1 MGKRG
6 SGEERLIHLDPSSY
20 PFSHFLLS
28 LFQQFTFSSFS
39 CKFDPSGESI
49 MLYLSQVL
57 SRPIRDL
64 EGESVASIK
73 DVIVRLGEEDHPQV
87 TGLVAR
93 YRRRDFFVSRW
104 RITEFNELGVR
115 LNSDIL
121 DLRPF
126 VRREGEV
133 LLARNVLDKQLI
145 DVDGKRVVR
154 VNDVQIIEAA
164 GQWRVTGAD
173 VSLQGLW
180 RRLAPAGFRGTRRP
194 VEVIDWSDVGYLAT
208 DAATVQLKSASGK
221 LARLHPVE
229 IARLA
234 EALSY
239 HHGSE
244 VVESLDDETAAET
257 LEEMPA
263 AQQARILAD
272 MDEERAADILEWM
285 SPDEAADVL
294 GDLPEEKAEELLG
307 LMEGEEQADVAELL
321 PYEDDTAGGLMT
333 TEFVTL
339 PRELTVG
346 EALARLREMAETP
359 NMIYYLYV
367 VEAEGSWK
375 LIGVIALRSLILA
388 DPEAPLANVMRSEFQ
403 SAHPDEPGKEVAH
416 RIAEYNLLALP
427 VIDRSGDILGIIT
440 VDDAMEILLP
450 KDWRQRLP
458 RLFS

>member
-1 MGKRG
+1 
-6 SGEERLIHLDPSSY
+6 
-20 PFSHFLLS
+20 
-28 LFQQFTFSSFS
+28 
-39 CKFDPSGESI
+39 

-57 SRPIRDL
+57 GRPIRDL
-64 EGESVASIK
+64 DGESVATVK
-73 DVIVRLGEEDHPQV
+73 DVITRLGEEDHPEI

-104 RITEFNELGVR
+104 RITEISAAGVR
-115 LNSDIL
+115 LNSDVL

-126 VRREGEV
+126 ERREGEV

-154 VNDVQIIEAA
+154 VNDVQLIEAA
-164 GQWRVTGAD
+164 GAWRITGAD
-173 VSLQGLW
+173 VTLQGLW
-180 RRLAPAGFRGTRRP
+180 RRLAPAGLMGTRKP
-194 VEVIDWSDVGYLAT
+194 VEVIDWADVGYLAT
-208 DAATVQLKSASGK
+208 EGATVQLKSARDK

-257 LEEMPA
+257 LEEMA
-263 AQQARILAD
+263 AAKQARIIGD
-272 MDEERAADILEWM
+272 MDEERAADILELM

-339 PRELTVG
+339 PHELTVG
-346 EALARLREMAETP
+346 AALARLREMAETP

-367 VEAEGSWK
+367 VAAEDSWK

-388 DPEAPLANVMRSEFQ
+388 DPSAPLAAVMRTEFR
-403 SAHPDEPGKEVAH
+403 SARPDEPAKEVAQ

-427 VIDRSGDILGIIT
+427 VVDHAGDILGIIT

-450 KDWRQRLP
+450 KNWRQSLP
-458 RLFS
+458 RLFG

>member
-1 MGKRG
+1 
-6 SGEERLIHLDPSSY
+6 
-20 PFSHFLLS
+20 
-28 LFQQFTFSSFS
+28 
-39 CKFDPSGESI
+39 

-57 SRPIRDL
+57 GRPIRDL
-64 EGESVASIK
+64 EGESVATVK
-73 DVIVRLGEEDHPQV
+73 DVITRLGEDDHPQII
-87 TGLVAR
+87 GIVAR

-104 RITEFNELGVR
+104 RITEISEAGVR
-115 LNSDIL
+115 LNSDVL
-121 DLRPF
+121 NLQPF
-126 VRREGEV
+126 ERREGEV

-154 VNDVQIIEAA
+154 VNDVQLIEVA
-164 GQWRVTGAD
+164 GAWRVTGAD

-180 RRLAPAGFRGTRRP
+180 RRLAPAGFMGTRKP
-194 VEVIDWSDVGYLAT
+194 VEVIDWADVGYLAT
-208 DAATVQLKSASGK
+208 DEATVQLKSASGK

-244 VVESLDDETAAET
+244 VVGSLDDETAAET
-257 LEEMPA
+257 LEEMAA
-263 AQQARILAD
+263 AQQARIIGD

-346 EALARLREMAETP
+346 AAVARLREMAETP

-367 VEAEGSWK
+367 VEAEDSWQ

-388 DPEAPLANVMRSEFQ
+388 DQAAPLAAVMRTEFQ
-403 SAHPDEPGKEVAH
+403 SAHPGEPAKEVAQ

-427 VIDRSGDILGIIT
+427 VVDQAGDILGIIT

-450 KDWRQRLP
+450 KNWRQRLP
-458 RLFS
+458 RLFA

>member
-1 MGKRG
+1 
-6 SGEERLIHLDPSSY
+6 
-20 PFSHFLLS
+20 
-28 LFQQFTFSSFS
+28 
-39 CKFDPSGESI
+39 

-57 SRPIRDL
+57 GRPIRDL
-64 EGESVASIK
+64 EGERVATIK
-73 DVIVRLGEEDHPQV
+73 DVIVRLGADDHPPV

-93 YRRRDFFVSRW
+93 YRRRDFFLSRW
-104 RITEFNELGVR
+104 RVSELNQQGVR

-133 LLARNVLDKQLI
+133 LLARDVLDKQLI

-154 VNDVQIIEAA
+154 VNDVQIIETAND
-164 GQWRVTGAD
+164 WRVTGAD

-180 RRLAPAGFRGTRRP
+180 RRLAPQGFVGAARA
-194 VEVIDWSDVGYLAT
+194 VEVLDWADVGYLAT
-208 DAATVQLKSASGK
+208 DAATVQLKSSSDK
-221 LARLHPVE
+221 LSRLHPVE

-263 AQQARILAD
+263 EHQARILGD

-339 PRELTVG
+339 PRALTVG
-346 EALARLREMAETP
+346 EALARLRDMAETP

-367 VEAEGSWK
+367 VEAEESWR
-375 LIGVIALRSLILA
+375 LCGVIALRSLILA
-388 DPEAPLANVMRSEFQ
+388 DPKMPLEDVMRTEFQ
-403 SAHPDEPGKEVAH
+403 RATVDEPANEVAQ

-427 VIDRSGDILGIIT
+427 VVDDSEEILGIIT

-450 KDWRQRLP
+450 KDWRQRVP
-458 RLFS
+458 KLFG

>member
-1 MGKRG
+1 
-6 SGEERLIHLDPSSY
+6 
-20 PFSHFLLS
+20 
-28 LFQQFTFSSFS
+28 
-39 CKFDPSGESI
+39 

-57 SRPIRDL
+57 GRPIRDL
-64 EGESVASIK
+64 EGESVATVK
-73 DVIVRLGEEDHPQV
+73 DVITRLGEEDHPQV
-87 TGLVAR
+87 TGVVAR

-104 RITEFNELGVR
+104 RITEINEHGVR

-154 VNDVQIIEAA
+154 VNDVQLIEAA
-164 GQWRVTGAD
+164 GELRVTGAD

-180 RRLAPAGFRGTRRP
+180 RRLAPAGFMGTRKP

-208 DAATVQLKSASGK
+208 DEATVQLKSARGK

-244 VVESLDDETAAET
+244 VVEALDDEIAAET

-263 AQQARILAD
+263 ARQARIIGD

-339 PRELTVG
+339 PRQLSVA
-346 EALARLREMAETP
+346 EALERLREMAETP

-367 VEAEGSWK
+367 VEAEGSWN

-388 DPEAPLANVMRSEFQ
+388 DPAAPLADVMRTEFQ
-403 SAHPDEPGKEVAH
+403 SAHAYEPAKDVAQ

-427 VIDRSGDILGIIT
+427 VVDEAGDILGIIT

-458 RLFS
+458 RLFG

>member
-1 MGKRG
+1 
-6 SGEERLIHLDPSSY
+6 
-20 PFSHFLLS
+20 
-28 LFQQFTFSSFS
+28 
-39 CKFDPSGESI
+39 

-57 SRPIRDL
+57 GRPIRDL
-64 EGESVASIK
+64 EGLRVATVK
-73 DVIVRLGEEDHPQV
+73 DIIVRLGDDEHPPV
-87 TGLVAR
+87 AGLVAR
-93 YRRRDFFVSRW
+93 YRRRDFFLSRW
-104 RITEFNELGVR
+104 RINELNERGVR
-115 LNSDIL
+115 LNSDVL

-126 VRREGEV
+126 VRRENEV
-133 LLARNVLDKQLI
+133 LLARDVLDKQLI

-154 VNDVQIIEAA
+154 VNDVQLIQA
-164 GQWRVTGAD
+164 GEDWRVTGAD

-180 RRLAPAGFRGTRRP
+180 RRLAPAGFLGTSKP
-194 VEVIDWSDVGYLAT
+194 VEVIDWADVGYLAT
-208 DAATVQLKSASGK
+208 DAATVQLKSSSGK
-221 LARLHPVE
+221 LSRLHPVE

-244 VVESLDDETAAET
+244 VVEALDDETAAET

-263 AQQARILAD
+263 ERQARILGD

-307 LMEGEEQADVAELL
+307 LMEDEEQADVAELL

-346 EALARLREMAETP
+346 EALARLRDMAETP

-367 VEAEGSWK
+367 VEREESWK
-375 LIGVIALRSLILA
+375 LVGVIALRSLILA
-388 DPEAPLANVMRSEFQ
+388 DPSSPLEEVMRTEFKA
-403 SAHPDEPGKEVAH
+403 AHPDEPAREVAQ

-427 VIDRSGDILGIIT
+427 VLDESSEILGIIT

-450 KDWRQRLP
+450 RDWRQHLP
-458 RLFS
+458 RLFG

>member
-1 MGKRG
+1 
-6 SGEERLIHLDPSSY
+6 
-20 PFSHFLLS
+20 
-28 LFQQFTFSSFS
+28 
-39 CKFDPSGESI
+39 

-64 EGESVASIK
+64 EGDSVAIVK
-73 DVIVRLGEEDHPQV
+73 DVIVRLGEEDHPAL
-87 TGLVAR
+87 TGVVAR

-104 RITEFNELGVR
+104 RITEFNEHGVR

-126 VRREGEV
+126 VRRDGEV

-154 VNDVQIIEAA
+154 VNDVQIIHAA
-164 GQWRVTGAD
+164 GEWRVTGAD
-173 VSLQGLW
+173 VSLRGLW
-180 RRLAPAGFRGTRRP
+180 RRLAPAGLMGTRKP
-194 VEVIDWSDVGYLAT
+194 VEVIDWSNVGYLAT
-208 DAATVQLKSASGK
+208 DEATVRLKTSSDK

-263 AQQARILAD
+263 ERQAQILGD

-294 GDLPEEKAEELLG
+294 GDLPEDKAEELLG
-307 LMEGEEQADVAELL
+307 LMEDEEQAEVAELL

-346 EALARLREMAETP
+346 EALARLRQMAETP

-367 VEAEGSWK
+367 VEGEGSWQ
-375 LIGVIALRSLILA
+375 LSGVIALRSLILA
-388 DPEAPLANVMRSEFQ
+388 DPAVPLDEVMRSEFQ
-403 SAHPDEPGKEVAH
+403 KAHPDEPANEVAQ

-427 VIDRSGDILGIIT
+427 VVDESGEILGIIT

-458 RLFS
+458 RIFG